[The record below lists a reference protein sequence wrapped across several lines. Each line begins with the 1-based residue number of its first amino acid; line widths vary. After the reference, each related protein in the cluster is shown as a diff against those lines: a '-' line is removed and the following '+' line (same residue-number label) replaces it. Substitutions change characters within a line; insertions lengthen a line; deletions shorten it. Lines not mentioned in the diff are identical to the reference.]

1 MSDKT
6 DNENEMGN
14 IVSGGKD
21 ILHSIV
27 PGPEGNQE
35 KKTEELHSD
44 NNSTSAESEPLPE
57 QPSRSD
63 QQQSTGNRKDGES
76 KDTNPSSS
84 ELQHDGSTD
93 SSRGDGNTGEESS
106 STSGEHCCC
115 GGECDCILWNFIKR
129 QQDAW
134 DKLATKDKEDMII
147 VDENTRVDYPSDEE
161 CISLVDM
168 FVINPNVLKVKNRD
182 NKKKK
187 SKKNKKKWF
196 GNKKSKNGKVHYII
210 F

>member
-44 NNSTSAESEPLPE
+44 NNNSTSAESEPLPE

-63 QQQSTGNRKDGES
+63 QQQSTGNREDGES

-84 ELQHDGSTD
+84 ELQHDGSTEP
-93 SSRGDGNTGEESS
+93 SRGDGNTGEESS
-106 STSGEHCCC
+106 SSSGEHCCC

-129 QQDAW
+129 QQEAW

-147 VDENTRVDYPSDEE
+147 VYENTRVDYPSDEE

-182 NKKKK
+182 NKKK
-187 SKKNKKKWF
+187 SKKKWF